1 MAANRS
7 TMIISSYSFTLAII
21 GVVGSCGTALGSM
34 FGPQLT
40 KKLSIFSVTNFSI
53 VIDVCAIVAILA
65 ANIYLILPLFFLIT
79 VTASTAS
86 LKLTQWLVSSV
97 DRTVLASSMGLLN
110 TIVMIAVPVMTT
122 VFSTISGTTNVKYAL
137 ILLLLVEIVELVIA
151 IRLSMKTKK
160 TEVEISTSVD
170 SK

>member
-1 MAANRS
+1 
-7 TMIISSYSFTLAII
+7 
-21 GVVGSCGTALGSM
+21 
-34 FGPQLT
+34 
-40 KKLSIFSVTNFSI
+40 
-53 VIDVCAIVAILA
+53 
-65 ANIYLILPLFFLIT
+65 
-79 VTASTAS
+79 
-86 LKLTQWLVSSV
+86 
-97 DRTVLASSMGLLN
+97 MGLLN

-151 IRLSMKTKK
+151 IRLSVKTKK